1 MVSLSSVT
9 KVLAARIPVRLLPL
23 LAGTLM
29 FPQGLFAAGEA
40 GEKWGIWLTIGGFFN
55 LALVVAI
62 IVGVARAPL
71 ASFFKLRSQL
81 IREQLAEAQEARRE
95 AVSKLAEIQARLSR
109 LDDELKQMNAIAE
122 AEARQEYRKL
132 VAETERDG
140 GKIVERARQ
149 EIDGMMRTAQLELK
163 THVAELA
170 VQLAE
175 ERLRNEITGEDRRRL
190 FRQFVSRVGV
200 EK

>member
-1 MVSLSSVT
+1 MV
-9 KVLAARIPVRLLPL
+9 
-23 LAGTLM
+23 
-29 FPQGLFAAGEA
+29 PQGVFAAGEA

-62 IVGVARAPL
+62 IIGVARVPL
-71 ASFFKLRSQL
+71 ASFFKLRSKL
-81 IREQLAEAQEARRE
+81 ISEQLAEAKEARRE
-95 AVSKLAEIQARLSR
+95 AESKLAEIRVRLSR
-109 LDDELKQMNAIAE
+109 LDDELKQMNAVAE
-122 AEARQEYRKL
+122 SEARQEYRKL
-132 VAETERDG
+132 VAATERDVD
-140 GKIVERARQ
+140 KIVERARQ

-175 ERLRNEITGEDRRRL
+175 ERIRSEITGEDRRRL
-190 FRQFVSRVGV
+190 FTRFVSQMGV

>member
-1 MVSLSSVT
+1 LSSVR

-132 VAETERDG
+132 VAETERDAE
-140 GKIVERARQ
+140 KIVERARQ